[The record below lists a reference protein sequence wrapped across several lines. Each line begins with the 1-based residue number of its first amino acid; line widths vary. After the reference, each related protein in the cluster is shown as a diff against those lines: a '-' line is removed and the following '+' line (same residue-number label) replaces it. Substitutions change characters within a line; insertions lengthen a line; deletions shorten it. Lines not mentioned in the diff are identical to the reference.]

1 MSARDQYRPKFTEQD
16 AQRIAEELFGA
27 IGLVKELP
35 SERDRNFF
43 LRTNSGDEFVL
54 KIAATSEKRE
64 ILEFQN
70 EAMDHLVKKIGAEA
84 CPHVIESLAGNRI
97 SIIEDLDGA
106 QSFVRLQN
114 YIPGKVLA
122 EVKPHNENLLYG
134 LGVFI
139 GSISHALESFS
150 HLATDRELY
159 WDLKNAKSTINKYKE
174 HIKTPER
181 AAIVEHCLETFITQV
196 APVLQKLRT
205 SVIHNDGNDYNI
217 LVRCTGPPEKHSF
230 SILDFGDMVSSH
242 TVFELTVAVTY
253 AILGKSDPIAA
264 AAQVVRGYHSVFPL
278 TEEEI
283 ELLFPLIN
291 TRLAMS
297 VSISAYQQK
306 LEPDNE
312 YLIISEKDVWE
323 TLYRLRAV
331 HPRFVT
337 YAFRQACNLPPCPQ
351 SETITKWLMKNQ
363 EQVRSPLESDL
374 QTESLVFLDLSVGSL
389 EYGSLDEIQ
398 ETNRFTKIVT
408 QRIGEVGA
416 KIGVGRYNEPRILHL
431 TKEESRFKY
440 DSTKAPTIH
449 LGVDLFLEPRELI
462 LAPLDGIV
470 HSLANNE
477 GFRENGP
484 TLILEHKVGNTGLKF
499 YTMYSHLNKDSL
511 EGLAPGKP
519 VKKGDQIGQV
529 GVPAVNGDW
538 PPSLHFQ
545 LMCDIFDMQGDF
557 PSYALP
563 SQREL
568 WLSICP
574 DPNTI
579 LNLPV
584 EHLSKSTMSTEEIL
598 TARSS
603 HISKTLSVSYQKPL
617 KIVRGFMQYLYD
629 EEGQVYLDARNN
641 VPHVGHSHPKVVKA
655 LHEQAAVL
663 NTNTRYLHENLVR
676 YAQRLVATL
685 PDPLSVCFFVN
696 SGSEA
701 NELALRL
708 ARTHTN
714 QSDIIVIEGAY
725 HGNTSTLTEISPY
738 KFNGPGGK
746 GAPPFV
752 HIVSTPD
759 VYRGK
764 FRTNDLKAGK
774 KYAAEVLEIAKT
786 LKKAGK
792 GVAAFICEPI
802 MGVAGQIVFP
812 DRYLQEAFR
821 HVRQAGG
828 VCIVDEVQTGFGRMG
843 THFWAFET
851 QGVIP
856 DIITLGKPIG
866 NGHPLAAVVT
876 TPEIAESF
884 ETGMEFFSTTGGN
897 PVSCAVGLAVLDVIE
912 EEHLQENAL
921 KVGNYFMNQLKQL
934 QSKHSLIGDVRGC
947 GLFIGVEFVL
957 NPTTLEPATKE
968 TAYVI
973 ERMKELGILIS
984 SDGPFDNVLKIK
996 PTLRFTQENVDY
1008 FIRTLDTILTEDFVH
1023 PKRE

>member
-1 MSARDQYRPKFTEQD
+1 MSARDQYRPRFTEQD
-16 AQRIAEELFGA
+16 AQRIAEELFGVV
-27 IGLVKELP
+27 GSVKELP

-43 LRTNSGDEFVL
+43 LRTDSGDEFVL

-70 EAMDHLVKKIGAEA
+70 EAMDHLVKKLSAEA

-97 SIIEDLDGA
+97 SIIEELDGA
-106 QSFVRLQN
+106 PSFVRLQN

-122 EVKPHNENLLYG
+122 EVKPHSENLLYG
-134 LGVFI
+134 VGVFM
-139 GSISHALESFS
+139 GSISRALESFS
-150 HLATDRELY
+150 HPATDRELY

-174 HIKTPER
+174 YIITPEH
-181 AAIVEHCLETFITQV
+181 AVIVEDCLETFKTQV
-196 APVLQKLRT
+196 APVLPKLRT

-217 LVRCTGPPEKHSF
+217 LVRWVGPPEKHNF

-242 TVFELTVAVTY
+242 TVFELAVAVTY
-253 AILGKSDPIAA
+253 AILGKPDPITA
-264 AAQVVRGYHSVFPL
+264 AAQVVRGFHSVYPL
-278 TEEEI
+278 TEDEI
-283 ELLFPLIN
+283 ELLFPLIR

-312 YLIISEKDVWE
+312 YLIISEKEAWE
-323 TLYRLRAV
+323 LLYRLRAV
-331 HPRFVT
+331 HLRFVT

-351 SETITKWLMKNQ
+351 SETITKWLRKNQ
-363 EQVRSPLESDL
+363 KQIGPITESDL
-374 QTESLVFLDLSVGSL
+374 QTKSLVVLDLSVGSL

-408 QRIGEVGA
+408 ERIGEAGA

-431 TKEESRFKY
+431 TNEERRFQY
-440 DSTKAPTIH
+440 DSIKAPTIH
-449 LGVDLFLEPRELI
+449 LGMDLFLEPGELI
-462 LAPLDGIV
+462 LAPFEGIV

-484 TLILEHKVGNTGLKF
+484 TLILEHKAGDTSLKF

-511 EGLAPGKP
+511 EGLAPGKS

-538 PPSLHFQ
+538 PASLHFQ

-579 LNLPV
+579 LNLPID
-584 EHLSKSTMSTEEIL
+584 HLSKSTMSTEEIL

-655 LHEQAAVL
+655 LYEQAAVL
-663 NTNTRYLHENLVR
+663 NTNTRYLHENLIR
-676 YAQRLVATL
+676 YAQRLVAKL
-685 PDPLSVCFFVN
+685 PEPLRVCFFVN

-725 HGNTSTLTEISPY
+725 HGNTSILTEISPY

-752 HIVSTPD
+752 HTVSTPD

-764 FRTNDLKAGK
+764 FRTNDSKAGK
-774 KYAAEVLEIAKT
+774 TYAAEVLEIAKT

-821 HVRQAGG
+821 HIRQAGG
-828 VCIVDEVQTGFGRMG
+828 VCIVDEVQTGFGRVG
-843 THFWAFET
+843 THFWAFKT

-884 ETGMEFFSTTGGN
+884 NTGMEFFSTTGGN

-921 KVGNYFMNQLKQL
+921 KVGNYFMDQLKQL
-934 QSKHSLIGDVRGC
+934 QSKHPLIGDVRGC
-947 GLFIGVEFVL
+947 GFFIGVELVL

-973 ERMKELGILIS
+973 ERMKDQGILIS

-996 PTLRFTQENVDY
+996 PPLIFTQENVDY
-1008 FIRTLDTILTEDFVH
+1008 FIRTLETILTEDFVH

>member
-1 MSARDQYRPKFTEQD
+1 MSARDQYRPRFSEQD
-16 AQRIAEELFGA
+16 ALRIAEKLFGVV
-27 IGLVKELP
+27 GSVKELP

-43 LRTNSGDEFVL
+43 LQTDSGDEFVL

-70 EAMDHLVKKIGAEA
+70 QAMDHLVKKGGEEI
-84 CPHVIESLAGNRI
+84 CPRVIKSLAGDWI
-97 SIIEDLDGA
+97 SVIEDADGA
-106 QSFVRLQN
+106 MSFVRLQN
-114 YIPGKVLA
+114 YIQGKILA
-122 EVKPHNENLLYG
+122 DVKPHNEELLYG

-139 GSISHALESFS
+139 GSISRALESFS
-150 HLATDRELY
+150 HPGTERELY
-159 WDLKNAKSTINKYKE
+159 WDLKNASATINQYKE
-174 HIKTPER
+174 HITTPER
-181 AAIVEHCLETFITQV
+181 AAIVEHCLETFETQV
-196 APVLQKLRT
+196 APVLSKLRT
-205 SVIHNDGNDYNI
+205 SVIHNDGNDNNI
-217 LVRCTGPPEKHSF
+217 LVRWAGPPEKHSF
-230 SILDFGDMVSSH
+230 SILDFGDMVYSH
-242 TVFELTVAVTY
+242 TVFELAVAVTY
-253 AILGKSDPIAA
+253 AILGKSDPIAV

-278 TEEEI
+278 TEQEI
-283 ELLFPLIN
+283 ELLFPLIR

-297 VSISAYQQK
+297 VSISAFQQK
-306 LEPDNE
+306 LEPDND
-312 YLIISEKDVWE
+312 YLIISEKAAWE
-323 TLYRLRAV
+323 MLYRLRAV
-331 HPRFVT
+331 HPQFVT
-337 YAFRQACNLPPCPQ
+337 YAFRQACKLPPCPQ
-351 SETITKWLMKNQ
+351 SETITKWLKKNQ
-363 EQVRSPLESDL
+363 RQIGPLIKSDL
-374 QTESLVFLDLSVGSL
+374 QTESVVSLDLSVGSL
-389 EYGSLDEIQ
+389 EYGNMSEIQ
-398 ETNRFTKIVT
+398 ETTVFTKILT
-408 QRIGEVGA
+408 DRIEEAGVQ
-416 KIGVGRYNEPRILHL
+416 IGVGRYNEPRILHL
-431 TKEESRFKY
+431 TNEEMRVQY
-440 DSTKAPTIH
+440 DSVETPTIH
-449 LGVDLFLEPRELI
+449 LGMELFLAPGESI
-462 LAPLDGIV
+462 LAPLDGNI
-470 HSLANNE
+470 HSFATNE

-484 TLILEHKVGNTGLKF
+484 TLILEHKAGETNLRF
-499 YTMYSHLNKDSL
+499 YTMYSHLSKESL
-511 EGLAPGKP
+511 EGLAPGKR

-529 GVPAVNGDW
+529 GTPPGNGDW

-545 LMCDIFDMQGDF
+545 LVCDIFDMQGDF

-579 LNLPV
+579 LSLPV
-584 EHLSKSTMSTEEIL
+584 EHLSKKTMSTEEIL

-603 HISKTLSVSYQKPL
+603 LISKTLSVSYPKPL

-629 EEGQVYLDARNN
+629 EEGRAYLDARNN
-641 VPHVGHSHPKVVKA
+641 VLHVGHSHPKVVKA

-725 HGNTSTLTEISPY
+725 HGNTSTLIDISPY

-752 HIVSTPD
+752 HTVSTPD
-759 VYRGK
+759 GYRGK
-764 FRTNDLKAGK
+764 FRTSDSKAGK
-774 KYAAEVLEIAKT
+774 KYAKEVLEVTKT
-786 LKKAGK
+786 LKEAGK
-792 GVAAFICEPI
+792 RVAAFVCEPI
-802 MGVAGQIVFP
+802 MGSAGQIVFP
-812 DRYLQEAFR
+812 DKYLQEAFR

-828 VCIVDEVQTGFGRMG
+828 VCIVDEVQTGFGRVG

-851 QGVIP
+851 QDVIP

-866 NGHPLAAVVT
+866 NGHPLGAVVT

-884 ETGMEFFSTTGGN
+884 DTGMEFFSTTGGN
-897 PVSCAVGLAVLDVIE
+897 PVSCAVGLAVLDIIE

-921 KVGNYFMNQLKQL
+921 KVGNYFIDQLKQL
-934 QSKHSLIGDVRGC
+934 QSKHPLIGDIRGC

-973 ERMKELGILIS
+973 ERMKDLGILVS
-984 SDGPFDNVLKIK
+984 SDGPFNNVLKIK
-996 PTLRFTQENVDY
+996 PPLVFTQENVDL
-1008 FIRTLDTILTEDFVH
+1008 FIRTLGTILSEDFVN
-1023 PKRE
+1023 PEFK

>member
-1 MSARDQYRPKFTEQD
+1 MSARDQYRPRFTEQD
-16 AQRIAEELFGA
+16 ALRIAEKLFGVV
-27 IGLVKELP
+27 GLVKELP

-43 LRTNSGDEFVL
+43 LRTDSGDEFVL

-70 EAMDHLVKKIGAEA
+70 QAMDHLVKKGGEEI
-84 CPHVIESLAGNRI
+84 CPHVIKSLAGERI
-97 SIIEDLDGA
+97 SIIEDADGA
-106 QSFVRLQN
+106 PSFVRLQN

-122 EVKPHNENLLYG
+122 EVKPHSEDLLFG
-134 LGVFI
+134 LGGFI
-139 GSISHALESFS
+139 GSISRALESFS
-150 HLATDRELY
+150 HPATTRELY
-159 WDLKNAKSTINKYKE
+159 WDLKNAGSTINQYKE
-174 HIKTPER
+174 HITTPER
-181 AAIVEHCLETFITQV
+181 AAIVEDCLETFQKQIG
-196 APVLQKLRT
+196 PVLPKLRT
-205 SVIHNDGNDYNI
+205 SVIHNDGNDNNI
-217 LVRCTGPPEKHSF
+217 LVRWAGPPEKHSF
-230 SILDFGDMVSSH
+230 SILDFGDMVFSH
-242 TVFELTVAVTY
+242 TVFELAVAVTY
-253 AILGKSDPIAA
+253 AILGKSDPIAT

-278 TEEEI
+278 TEQEI
-283 ELLFPLIN
+283 ELIFPIIR

-312 YLIISEKDVWE
+312 YLIISEKNAWE

-337 YAFRQACNLPPCPQ
+337 YAFRQACNLPPCQQ
-351 SETITKWLMKNQ
+351 SESITKWFSKNQ
-363 EQVRSPLESDL
+363 EQIGPLIESDL
-374 QTESLVFLDLSVGSL
+374 HTESLVVLDLSVGSL
-389 EYGSLDEIQ
+389 EYGSLSEIQ
-398 ETNRFTKIVT
+398 ETQCFTKMAVN
-408 QRIGEVGA
+408 RIEEAGA

-431 TKEESRFKY
+431 TKEESRVQF
-440 DSTKAPTIH
+440 DISEAPTIH
-449 LGVDLFLEPRELI
+449 LGLELFLAPGEVI
-462 LAPLDGIV
+462 LAPLDGII

-484 TLILEHKVGNTGLKF
+484 TLILEHKIDNTNLKF
-499 YTMYSHLNKDSL
+499 YTMYSHMSKESL
-511 EGLAPGKP
+511 ERLAPGKP

-529 GVPAVNGDW
+529 GSPPQNGDW

-545 LMCDIFDMQGDF
+545 LMCDIFDMHGDF

-579 LNLPV
+579 LNLPT
-584 EHLSKSTMSTEEIL
+584 EQLSKSTMSTEEIL

-603 HISKTLSVSYQKPL
+603 LISKSLSVSYQKPL

-629 EEGQVYLDARNN
+629 EEGRAFLDVRNN
-641 VPHVGHSHPKVVKA
+641 VSHVGHCHPKVVKA
-655 LHEQAAVL
+655 LHDQAAVL

-685 PDPLSVCFFVN
+685 PDPLRVCFFVN

-714 QSDIIVIEGAY
+714 QSDIIVIDGAY
-725 HGNTSTLTEISPY
+725 HGNTNTLIDISPY

-752 HIVSTPD
+752 HTVSTPD
-759 VYRGK
+759 GYRGK
-764 FRTNDLKAGK
+764 FRTSDSKAGK
-774 KYAAEVLEIAKT
+774 KYATEAFEITKT
-786 LKKAGK
+786 LKAAGK
-792 GVAAFICEPI
+792 GVAALVCEPI
-802 MGVAGQIVFP
+802 MSAAGQIVFP
-812 DRYLQEAFR
+812 DKYLLEVFR
-821 HVRQAGG
+821 HIHQAGG
-828 VCIVDEVQTGFGRMG
+828 VCIVDEVQTGFGRVG

-856 DIITLGKPIG
+856 DIITFGKPIG

-876 TPEIAESF
+876 TPEIAASF
-884 ETGMEFFSTTGGN
+884 DTGMEFFSSTGGN
-897 PVSCAVGLAVLDVIE
+897 PVSCAVGIAVLDVIE
-912 EEHLQENAL
+912 EEHLQDNAL
-921 KVGNYFMNQLKQL
+921 KVGNYFIDQLKQI
-934 QSKHSLIGDVRGC
+934 QGKYALIGDVRGC

-957 NPTTLEPATKE
+957 NPITLEPATKE

-973 ERMKELGILIS
+973 ERMKELGILVS
-984 SDGPFDNVLKIK
+984 SDGPFENILKIK
-996 PTLRFTQENVDY
+996 PPLRFTQENVDF
-1008 FIRTLDTILTEDFVH
+1008 FIRTLEKILSEDFVNLAD
-1023 PKRE
+1023 E